1 MHAESVG
8 GSMFEIAVN
17 ALAKKGRVVII
28 GMMSQYSSGWKP
40 SENTGLP
47 EKLLW
52 KSATLSG
59 MISSAPNPTK
69 ADYFAVSIPTNS
81 IVSMCVLL
89 VKALPALVV
98 CRDIWKAP

>member
-1 MHAESVG
+1 MNAESVG

-40 SENTGLP
+40 SQNTGLP

-52 KSATLSG
+52 KSASLSG
-59 MISSAPNPTK
+59 VLSFNSTSTEVLVLSSCQLWIPIL
-69 ADYFAVSIPTNS
+69 VSNLASPS
-81 IVSMCVLL
+81 PL
-89 VKALPALVV
+89 
-98 CRDIWKAP
+98 

>member
-1 MHAESVG
+1 MNAESVG

-59 MISSAPNPTK
+59 MFSFASEVQINITVSA
-69 ADYFAVSIPTNS
+69 STNNR
-81 IVSMCVLL
+81 VSMYESPVEVLL
-89 VKALPALVV
+89 ALVV
-98 CRDIWKAP
+98 CRNVRNAI